1 MLQRQKITFDKF
13 VRGLIVIASVSF
25 AIYLVNILSEV
36 LLPFFIALLLAYWI
50 YPLMHFLR
58 DKLRL
63 KNNTLSALLSML
75 LVLGVIGAGF
85 YFLFPPFIEECVKA
99 KDLFVKYIVD
109 GGSSK
114 IPKSLEL
121 FVMDLVTPEEL
132 KQMFTTTNIMN
143 ALKTLMPQLWNILS
157 DSLNIVFSIA
167 ASTIVLLYL
176 FLILQNYDSV
186 TTGWIKLVPAKQRGF
201 VQRVALDAEEGM
213 NRYMRGQALVAFCTG
228 VLSCIAFSIIQLPLA
243 IGLGII
249 IGVLTIVPYLK
260 VASLPLA
267 VLLALLKSADTG
279 ESFWL
284 VMGITMLAYAIVQA
298 IEDGFLVPKIMGKIT
313 GLNPVVIL
321 LSLSIWGCL
330 MGILG
335 MIIAIPVTTLI
346 ISYYRQYIA
355 HLDRINSLREKRK
368 VEEEENEN
376 GQLQAAGA
384 GDDVSPDHP
393 VKPVDAPDA

>member
-1 MLQRQKITFDKF
+1 MLQRQKITFDRF
-13 VRGLIVIASVSF
+13 VRGLIVIASVAF
-25 AIYLVNILSEV
+25 AIYLMNILSEV

-50 YPLMHFLR
+50 YPLMHLLR

-63 KNNTLSALLSML
+63 RNNTLSALLSIL
-75 LVLGVIGAGF
+75 IVLGIIGVGF
-85 YFLFPPFIEECVKA
+85 YFLFPPFIDECVKA

-109 GGSSK
+109 GGSAK

-132 KQMFTTTNIMN
+132 KHIFTAGNIMN
-143 ALKTLMPQLWNILS
+143 TLKTVMPQLWNILS

-167 ASTIVLLYL
+167 ASLIVLLYL
-176 FLILQNYDSV
+176 FLILQNYDTV
-186 TTGWIKLVPAKQRGF
+186 TTGWIKLVPAKQRDF
-201 VQRVALDAEEGM
+201 VKRVALDAEDGM
-213 NRYMRGQALVAFCTG
+213 NRYMRGQALVAFFSG

-267 VLLALLKSADTG
+267 ILLALLKAADTG
-279 ESFWL
+279 ESFW
-284 VMGITMLAYAIVQA
+284 VIMGLTMLAYAIVQA
-298 IEDGFLVPKIMGKIT
+298 IEDGFLVPRIMGRIT

-330 MGILG
+330 LGILG
-335 MIIAIPVTTLI
+335 MIIAIPLTTLI

-355 HLDRINSLREKRK
+355 HLDKLHALRMKRDMPSQPESTA
-368 VEEEENEN
+368 VEENPIFEE
-376 GQLQAAGA
+376 GQE
-384 GDDVSPDHP
+384 PR
-393 VKPVDAPDA
+393 

>member
-393 VKPVDAPDA
+393 VNPLDVPDA

>member
-1 MLQRQKITFDKF
+1 MLQRQKITFDRF
-13 VRGLIVIASVSF
+13 VRGLIVIASVAF
-25 AIYLVNILSEV
+25 AIYLMNILSEV

-50 YPLMHFLR
+50 YPLMHLLR

-63 KNNTLSALLSML
+63 RNNTLSALLSIL
-75 LVLGVIGAGF
+75 IVLGIIGVGF
-85 YFLFPPFIEECVKA
+85 YFLFPPFIDECVKA

-109 GGSSK
+109 GGSAK

-132 KQMFTTTNIMN
+132 KHIFTAGNIMN
-143 ALKTLMPQLWNILS
+143 TLKTVMPQLWNILS

-167 ASTIVLLYL
+167 ASLIVLLYL
-176 FLILQNYDSV
+176 FLILQNYDAV
-186 TTGWIKLVPAKQRGF
+186 TTGWIKLVPAKQRDF
-201 VQRVALDAEEGM
+201 VKRVALDAEDGM
-213 NRYMRGQALVAFCTG
+213 NRYMRGQALVAFFSG

-267 VLLALLKSADTG
+267 ILLALLKAADTG
-279 ESFWL
+279 ESFW
-284 VMGITMLAYAIVQA
+284 VIMGLTMLAYAIVQA
-298 IEDGFLVPKIMGKIT
+298 IEDGFLVPRIMGRIT

-330 MGILG
+330 LGILG
-335 MIIAIPVTTLI
+335 MIIAIPLTTLI

-355 HLDRINSLREKRK
+355 HLDKLHALRMKRDMPSQPESTA
-368 VEEEENEN
+368 VEENPIFEE
-376 GQLQAAGA
+376 GQE
-384 GDDVSPDHP
+384 PR
-393 VKPVDAPDA
+393 

>member
-13 VRGLIVIASVSF
+13 VRGLIVIASVAF

-75 LVLGVIGAGF
+75 LVLGVIGGGF
-85 YFLFPPFIEECVKA
+85 YFLFPPFIDECEKA
-99 KDLFVKYIVD
+99 KDLFVKYVVD

-143 ALKTLMPQLWNILS
+143 ALKTLMPQLWKILS

-201 VQRVALDAEEGM
+201 VKRVALDAEEGM

-243 IGLGII
+243 IGLGVI

-260 VASLPLA
+260 VVSLPLA
-267 VLLALLKSADTG
+267 VLLALLKSFDTG

-284 VMGITMLAYAIVQA
+284 VMGVTMLAYAIVQA

-355 HLDRINSLREKRK
+355 HLDRIEGLRQKRK
-368 VEEEENEN
+368 MEEDDNKN

-384 GDDVSPDHP
+384 GEDAGSDSP
-393 VKPVDAPDA
+393 VKPLEAPDV

>member
-13 VRGLIVIASVSF
+13 VRGLLVIASVAF
-25 AIYLVNILSEV
+25 AIYLMNILSEV

-63 KNNTLSALLSML
+63 KNNTLSALLSIL
-75 LVLGVIGAGF
+75 IVLGVIGAGF
-85 YFLFPPFIEECVKA
+85 NFLFPPFIDECVKA

-109 GGSSK
+109 GSSTN

-132 KQMFTTTNIMN
+132 KHMFTAGNIMN
-143 ALKTLMPQLWNILS
+143 ALKTVMPQLWNILS
-157 DSLNIVFSIA
+157 DSLSIVFSIA
-167 ASTIVLLYL
+167 ASCIVLLYL
-176 FLILQNYDSV
+176 FLILQNYDAV
-186 TTGWIKLVPAKQRGF
+186 TTGWIKLIPAKQRDF
-201 VQRVALDAEEGM
+201 IKHVALDAEDGM

-249 IGVLTIVPYLK
+249 VGVLTIIPYLK

-267 VLLALLKSADTG
+267 ILLALLKAADTG
-279 ESFWL
+279 ENFWMI
-284 VMGITMLAYAIVQA
+284 MGITMLAYTIVQA
-298 IEDGFLVPKIMGKIT
+298 IEDGILVPRIMGKIT

-330 MGILG
+330 LGILG
-335 MIIAIPVTTLI
+335 MIIAIPLTTLI

-355 HLDRINSLREKRK
+355 HLDKIHALRTQQRTMSNQSAIQEDK
-368 VEEEENEN
+368 ESI
-376 GQLQAAGA
+376 
-384 GDDVSPDHP
+384 VSD
-393 VKPVDAPDA
+393 KDQDIKQ

>member
-75 LVLGVIGAGF
+75 LVLGIIGAGF

-393 VKPVDAPDA
+393 VNPLDAPDA

>member
-13 VRGLIVIASVSF
+13 VRGLIVIASVAF
-25 AIYLVNILSEV
+25 AIYLMNILSEV
-36 LLPFFIALLLAYWI
+36 LLPFFVALLLAYWI
-50 YPLMHFLR
+50 YPLMHLLR

-63 KNNTLSALLSML
+63 KNNTLSALLSIVI
-75 LVLGVIGAGF
+75 VLGVIGTGF
-85 YFLFPPFIEECVKA
+85 YFLFPPFIDECVKA
-99 KDLFVKYIVD
+99 KDLFIKYIVD
-109 GGSSK
+109 GGSVK

-132 KQMFTTTNIMN
+132 KHMFTTTNIMN
-143 ALKTLMPQLWNILS
+143 ALKTVMPQLWNILS
-157 DSLNIVFSIA
+157 DSLSIVFSIA
-167 ASTIVLLYL
+167 ASCIVLLYL

-186 TTGWIKLVPAKQRGF
+186 TTGWIKLVPAKQRDF
-201 VQRVALDAEEGM
+201 VKRVALDAEDGM
-213 NRYMRGQALVAFCTG
+213 NRYMRGQALVALCTG
-228 VLSCIAFSIIQLPLA
+228 ILSCIAFSIIQLPLA

-279 ESFWL
+279 ENFWI
-284 VMGITMLAYAIVQA
+284 VMSITMLAYAIVQA
-298 IEDGFLVPKIMGKIT
+298 IEDGFLVPRIMGKIT

-330 MGILG
+330 LGILG
-335 MIIAIPVTTLI
+335 MIIAIPLTTLI

-355 HLDRINSLREKRK
+355 HLDRIHALRMRHHVTSTPAGIES
-368 VEEEENEN
+368 EEPSI
-376 GQLQAAGA
+376 LQE
-384 GDDVSPDHP
+384 P
-393 VKPVDAPDA
+393 